1 MNRLIVSGASGLL
14 GSNLVETLKGRFAVL
29 GSYGNNPVRFDGA
42 ETVRLDILSATDV
55 ERVIRDFSPKAVIHC
70 AAETRVDFCEDHPEE
85 AFRINEE
92 GARVVASAAA
102 RCGTK
107 IVYISTDSVF
117 DGARGG
123 YREQDQPHPLNIYAK
138 SKLAGEKAVAALCDN
153 SLIVRTNIFGWNVQ
167 PRLTLAE
174 WVIQSLSEGGRIP
187 GFTDIIFSPLLV
199 NDLARLVGDMLNG
212 ELKGIYHV
220 GARDRCSKFDFAR
233 SLARIFGMSEEAVFP
248 SRSDEISFKAK
259 RPRDTSLDVT
269 RVTEALGAPMP
280 AIAEGLERFK
290 KLRDE
295 GFVERLR
302 SGRMPEG
309 G

>member
-55 ERVIRDFSPKAVIHC
+55 EKVICDFSPEAVIHC

-107 IVYISTDSVF
+107 LVYISTDSVF
-117 DGARGG
+117 DGARAA
-123 YREQDQPHPLNIYAK
+123 REQDQPHPLNIYAK